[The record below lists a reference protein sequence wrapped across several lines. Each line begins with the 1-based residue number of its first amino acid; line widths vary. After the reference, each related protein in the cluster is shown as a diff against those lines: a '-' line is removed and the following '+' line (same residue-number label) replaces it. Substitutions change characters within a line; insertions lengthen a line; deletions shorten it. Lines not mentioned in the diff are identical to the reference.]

1 MTVYGYLRV
10 STAEQARS
18 SYGLDAQ
25 RAAISAEAERRGWA
39 VEWVEDNGESGSV
52 PPEDRPAL
60 GPVLERLVRGDVLVA
75 AKLDRIGRSTF
86 DVLRLAKDAEA
97 GRWSLVVLDLGL
109 DTTTPVGR
117 FALTMLAAVAELE
130 RDMIRQRTSEALA
143 SAQLRGVRV
152 GRPPETPPEVVAR
165 VTAARD
171 RGETLQAIADA
182 LTDDGVPTTRGGA
195 RWHPST
201 VRAVLRS
208 AEYGERLD
216 TARQDHPT
224 PREDRP

>member
-18 SYGLDAQ
+18 GYGLDAQ

-52 PPEDRPAL
+52 PPEARPAL
-60 GPVLERLVRGDVLVA
+60 GPVLDQLERGDVLVA
-75 AKLDRIGRSTF
+75 AKLDRLGRTAF
-86 DVLRLAKDAEA
+86 DVLGLAQDAEA
-97 GRWSLVVLDLGL
+97 AGWSLVVLDLGL

-117 FALTMLAAVAELE
+117 FSLTMLAAVAELE
-130 RDMIRQRTSEALA
+130 RGLIRQRTREALA
-143 SAQLRGVRV
+143 SAQRRGVRV

-165 VTAARD
+165 ITTARD
-171 RGETLQAIADA
+171 QGETLQAIADA
-182 LTDDGVPTTRGGA
+182 LTADGVPTTRGGA

-208 AEYGERLD
+208 ADYGERLD
-216 TARQDHPT
+216 TARQDNPT